1 MGISSTFDISGSAL
15 NAQSISLD
23 TIARN
28 IANAEV
34 VSSSE
39 RGAYRAKR
47 PMFATFM
54 NDQFDNNSNGG
65 VSIQGFLDSGRD
77 IEKQRMPDHPLADDD
92 GYIYL
97 SNVNVVEEM
106 AEMIKTSRS
115 YQSNV
120 EVMNTSKQ
128 LMMQTL
134 GLGK

>member
-1 MGISSTFDISGSAL
+1 MGISNTFDISGSAL

-34 VSSSE
+34 VSGTES
-39 RGAYRAKR
+39 GAYRAKR
-47 PMFATFM
+47 PMFSTIM
-54 NDQFDNNSNGG
+54 KNQFDNDSNGG

-77 IEKQRMPDHPLADDD
+77 IEKQRMPDHPLADEE